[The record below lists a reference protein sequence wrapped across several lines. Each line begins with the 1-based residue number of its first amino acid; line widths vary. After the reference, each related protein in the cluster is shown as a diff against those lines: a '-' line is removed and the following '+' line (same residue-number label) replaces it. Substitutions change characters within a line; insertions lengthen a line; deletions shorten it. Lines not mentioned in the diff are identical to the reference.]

1 MLDWLKTA
9 NLVIFEGFLQNEAQ
23 IHSEW
28 PISCDSQLFSLIAS
42 KASHLI
48 RNLRNFH
55 SGGGVHLPE
64 LKGHIDLRSNFFIPG
79 GGVHLPEQKSHI
91 DVSSNFFIPGGGG
104 TSANSNL

>member
-1 MLDWLKTA
+1 MANFGKKSVLDWLKMA
-9 NLVIFEGFLQNEAQ
+9 NLVILEGFLQNEAQ

-64 LKGHIDLRSNFFIPG
+64 LKGYIDLRSNFFIPG
-79 GGVHLPEQKSHI
+79 GG
-91 DVSSNFFIPGGGG
+91 
-104 TSANSNL
+104 TSARTKMSH